1 MSALTD
7 GITFVTWP
15 STPAANTTG
24 APSFFRLSGSL
35 SQGAYETQETGTS
48 VEFHRPSFK
57 LPVQLAQGHSPV
69 LPLPPPNREGFGLK
83 LILAYDQGVVCKLTA
98 WRDTADAWRGLGPS
112 PGLKRGKLVYFE
124 STSFIPI
131 DLMHI

>member
-1 MSALTD
+1 M
-7 GITFVTWP
+7 
-15 STPAANTTG
+15 
-24 APSFFRLSGSL
+24 R
-35 SQGAYETQETGTS
+35 
-48 VEFHRPSFK
+48 HRK
-57 LPVQLAQGHSPV
+57 QLAQGHSPV

-124 STSFIPI
+124 STSSIPI
-131 DLMHI
+131 DLMHICLIVGTPHGHLGNGQYRHIDRLSIQ